1 MQALLIIFSRVTSS
15 FKLSEEN
22 KGEARETPVKKK
34 QKGGEKTNNGS
45 KSEVSNK

>member
-1 MQALLIIFSRVTSS
+1 VKSLLESSNRVTSS
-15 FKLSEEN
+15 FVISEEN

-45 KSEVSNK
+45 KSGVSNK